1 MAPTSR
7 IAPRLSRVLLALAS
21 ASLAGPAFAQ
31 SILGTPDAGQ
41 SIREMEAAPL
51 TLPSD
56 SSLRLELPVTED
68 SGVASDGARARV
80 ESFALSGNQA
90 IGDEQLLPLL
100 DDLKG
105 RELSLAQLQAGVA
118 SITAYYRRQGY
129 LLARAYLPAQEVNDG
144 QVRIAVL
151 EGRYG
156 EVSVDNRSRAGGWA
170 LAPLSDLESGGSVR
184 GDTLERSLLLV
195 SDLPGVSVDATLRP
209 GASVGA
215 SDLLVNV
222 KPGPLVSGSVDLDN
236 YGSRYTGQWRLGG
249 TLNLNNPLG
258 LGDAATLRLM
268 GTDEYQTYYR
278 LAYQLPVGPWATRVG
293 AAFSNMRYELAR
305 DFEVLDAYG
314 RAQIA
319 SGYLIQPLVRSRD
332 FSLYGQLQYDYKRL
346 HDKIDLLA
354 FDTLKHS
361 RVWTASLTGDARDNF
376 GGGGVTSFAL
386 SYSSGRLTLS
396 SVLDQAIDDL
406 TAKTAG
412 DFQKL
417 TASLLRLQRLNDKF
431 SLYTRLQG
439 QWASKNLD
447 SSEKLGLSGA
457 YGVRGYP
464 QGEASGDQGWMGSME
479 LRYAFAPAWHVGAFV
494 DHGRVTA
501 NKKPWAEGDN
511 HRDLSATGLSLGWA
525 RYGWQLSAVAAWR
538 LGSEPQSDSD
548 RKPRVWVQL
557 LRYF

>member
-1 MAPTSR
+1 MSFVSFRAP
-7 IAPRLSRVLLALAS
+7 AAALAL
-21 ASLAGPAFAQ
+21 SLAAPAFAQ

-41 SIREMEAAPL
+41 SMREMEAAPL
-51 TLPSD
+51 QLPSRPGLKLD
-56 SSLRLELPVTED
+56 VPVSED
-68 SGVASDGARARV
+68 RSVAPGGATVRV
-80 ESFALSGNQA
+80 EGFTLSGNET
-90 IGDEQLLPLL
+90 IGDAQLLPLL

-105 RELSLAQLQAGVA
+105 RELGLAELQAGVA
-118 SITAYYRRQGY
+118 RITAYYRAQGY
-129 LLARAYLPAQEVNDG
+129 VLARAYLPAQEVGDG
-144 QVRIAVL
+144 RVRIAVL

-156 EVSVDNRSRAGGWA
+156 QIQVDNQSRAGGWA
-170 LAPLSDLESGGSVR
+170 LAPLQSLQA
-184 GDTLERSLLLV
+184 GDTVRADALERSLLLV

-249 TLNLNNPLG
+249 TLNLNNPLKM
-258 LGDAATLRLM
+258 GDAASLRLM
-268 GTDEYQTYYR
+268 GTDEHQTYYR
-278 LAYQLPVGPWATRVG
+278 MAYQLPIGPWATRVG
-293 AAFSNMRYELAR
+293 ASYSNMRYELAR
-305 DFEVLDAYG
+305 DFDVLDAHG

-319 SGYLIQPLVRSRD
+319 SGYLIQPLLRSRD
-332 FSLYGQLQYDYKRL
+332 FNLYGQLQYDYKRL
-346 HDKIDLLA
+346 HDKVDLLA
-354 FDTLKHS
+354 YDTLKHS
-361 RVWTASLTGDARDNF
+361 RVWTASLTGDARDGL

-386 SYSSGRLTLS
+386 SYSSGRLALNGA
-396 SVLDQAIDDL
+396 LDQAIDDL

-412 DFQKL
+412 NFQKL
-417 TASLLRLQRLNDKF
+417 TASVLRLQRLNDQF

-439 QWASKNLD
+439 QWAGKNLD
-447 SSEKLGLSGA
+447 SSEKLGLGGA

-494 DHGRVTA
+494 DHGRVTID
-501 NKKPWAEGDN
+501 KKPWAAGDN
-511 HRDLSATGLSLGWA
+511 HRDLSATGLTLGWA
-525 RYGWQLSAVAAWR
+525 QYGWQLSAVAAWR

>member
-1 MAPTSR
+1 MASVAR
-7 IAPRLSRVLLALAS
+7 IAPSLPQTLLAITI
-21 ASLAGPAFAQ
+21 ASLAVPASAQ
-31 SILGTPDAGQ
+31 SLLGTPDAGQ
-41 SIREMEAAPL
+41 SMREIQAAPL
-51 TLPSD
+51 TLPSA
-56 SSLRLELPVTED
+56 SGLRIEMPVAD
-68 SGVASDGARARV
+68 DAGVPSGGATARV
-80 ESFALSGNQA
+80 ESFVLSGNQS
-90 IGDEQLLPLL
+90 IGDERLLPLL

-105 RELSLAQLQAGVA
+105 RELSLVELQAGA
-118 SITAYYRRQGY
+118 ARITAYYRKQGY
-129 LLARAYLPAQEVNDG
+129 VLARAYLPAQEISGG
-144 QVRIAVL
+144 QLRIAIL

-156 EVSVDNRSRAGGWA
+156 EVVIDNQSRVQGWA
-170 LAPLSDLESGGSVR
+170 LAPLNDLRAGDPLR
-184 GDTLERSLLLV
+184 GEGLERSLLLV

-209 GASVGA
+209 GAGVGA

-222 KPGPLVSGSVDLDN
+222 TPGPLVSGSVDLDN

-268 GTDEYQTYYR
+268 GTDEHQTYYR

-293 AAFSNMRYELAR
+293 ASFSNMRYELGR
-305 DFEVLDAYG
+305 DFQALDAHG

-319 SGYLIQPLVRSRD
+319 SGYLIQPVVRSRD
-332 FSLYGQLQYDYKRL
+332 FNLYGQLQHDYKRL

-354 FDTLKHS
+354 YDTLKHS
-361 RVWTASLTGDARDNF
+361 RVWTASLTGDSRDSF
-376 GGGGVTSFAL
+376 AGGGLTSFAL
-386 SYSSGRLTLS
+386 SFSSGRLTLS
-396 SVLDQAIDDL
+396 SALDQAIDDL

-412 DFQKL
+412 SFQKL
-417 TASLLRLQRLNDKF
+417 TASVLRLQRLNDKL

-447 SSEKLGLSGA
+447 SSEKMGLGGA

-494 DHGRVTA
+494 DHGRVTI
-501 NKKPWAEGDN
+501 NKNPWAAGDN
-511 HRDLSATGLSLGWA
+511 HRDLSAAGLTLGWA
-525 RYGWQLSAVAAWR
+525 QYGWQLGAVAAWR
-538 LGSEPQSDSD
+538 LGPAPQSDSD